1 MLKSLKTKQKN
12 SKRRKVWIK
21 SLFPERENK
30 DAIHQAVQNRRV
42 SDREAHFRYMIT
54 QT

>member
-1 MLKSLKTKQKN
+1 MLKCLKTKQKN

-21 SLFPERENK
+21 ALFPERENK
-30 DAIHQAVQNRRV
+30 DAFHQKVQNRRV
-42 SDREAHFRYMIT
+42 SDREAHFRYMIA